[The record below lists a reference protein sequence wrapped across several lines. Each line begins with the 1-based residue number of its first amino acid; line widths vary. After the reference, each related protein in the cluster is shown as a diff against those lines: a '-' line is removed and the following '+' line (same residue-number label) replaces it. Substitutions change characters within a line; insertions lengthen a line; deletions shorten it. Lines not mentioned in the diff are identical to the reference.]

1 MMRALLGSWSHTW
14 FLHPM
19 GFCIV
24 HRSAEITTAVL
35 GRGAQGKCGKS
46 LLLMVRRAP
55 GWSACGP
62 LGMELGTAASAP
74 LPAGAPPLLTPWC
87 RPCWHRAVPGLA
99 ALPPARSVFE
109 SPCPEPGSSEGE
121 DGQMTSSWSCSS
133 SALTSRGVL
142 GWMLWAVP
150 FPFHLCVRAAGV
162 SAGQGILTLC
172 QGCVVHT
179 PHHSCMRGF
188 GDMLLCPCT
197 AALGTEAYRREQ
209 YGGCRALELE
219 ASRERRV

>member
-1 MMRALLGSWSHTW
+1 
-14 FLHPM
+14 
-19 GFCIV
+19 
-24 HRSAEITTAVL
+24 
-35 GRGAQGKCGKS
+35 
-46 LLLMVRRAP
+46 
-55 GWSACGP
+55 
-62 LGMELGTAASAP
+62 
-74 LPAGAPPLLTPWC
+74 
-87 RPCWHRAVPGLA
+87 
-99 ALPPARSVFE
+99 
-109 SPCPEPGSSEGE
+109 
-121 DGQMTSSWSCSS
+121 MTSSWSCSS

-179 PHHSCMRGF
+179 PHHSCTRGF

-197 AALGTEAYRREQ
+197 AALGTGAYRREQ